1 MSKLTDHDILLIAE
15 LRKTLSTRAIAA
27 KFDVSQPAIVNCL
40 RASVQQKKQNR
51 KLLKAIKSDIAK
63 GLGTRKACKEH
74 ALSIGQYQQL
84 NKELSITRRGAS
96 A

>member
-1 MSKLTDHDILLIAE
+1 MSKLTDHDISLIAE

-40 RASVQQKKQNR
+40 RASVQQKKLNR
-51 KLLKAIKSDIAK
+51 KLLKAIKSDITN
-63 GLGTRKACKEH
+63 GICTTTACEKH
-74 ALSIGQYQQL
+74 NVSTHLYQSL
-84 NKELSITRRGAS
+84 NKTLSITRRGVA